1 MVSKTQR
8 KIIEIGN
15 KKYRSSAITLPLDW
29 VRFNQPDKVDIF
41 YDSLLV
47 LALPNQS
54 EELEE
59 KLSDFLRMV
68 SDKKRKGLKIRGKK

>member
-8 KIIEIGN
+8 KLIEVGN
-15 KKYRSSAITLPLDW
+15 KKYRSTAVTLPLDW
-29 VRFNQPDKVDIF
+29 VRFNQPNKVDIF

-54 EELEE
+54 KELEQ
-59 KLSDFLRMV
+59 KLRDFLHMI
-68 SDKKRKGLKIRGKK
+68 SNKKDMEKHR